1 MISFSKRIIN
11 NRMITLKT
19 HSVNETKELGR
30 KLGKLLKAG
39 DLVALDGDLGAGK
52 TAMTGGIAEGMGI
65 NARISSPTFTIVNE
79 YPGALT
85 LYHFDTY
92 RLTGEDDFLDSGLDE
107 YFDAG
112 GVCVIEWSNIID
124 GLLPE
129 NTIRIAIVGTG
140 DVRTICIDA
149 PEAFDKL
156 IREALDGGL

>member
-30 KLGKLLKAG
+30 KLGRLLKAG
-39 DLVALDGDLGAGK
+39 DIVALDGDLGAGK

-149 PEAFDKL
+149 PEDFDKL